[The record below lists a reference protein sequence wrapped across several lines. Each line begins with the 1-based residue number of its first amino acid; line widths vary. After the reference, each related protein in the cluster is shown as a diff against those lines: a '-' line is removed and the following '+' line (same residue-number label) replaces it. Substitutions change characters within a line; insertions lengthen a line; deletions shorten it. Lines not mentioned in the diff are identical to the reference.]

1 MTDQELIIRAA
12 ELNDVGKI
20 MNLEKGSIV
29 HPWTET
35 DIKTLITDINKRCLV
50 ADLDGEVV
58 CYVGAES
65 VLDECNIGNIV
76 TDRDHRGKGY
86 ATTVLGVLLNL
97 LKQNGIRKVFLEVEN
112 TNEPAISLY
121 KKHGFAQYG
130 YRRDYYGQGK
140 DAVLMS
146 KDL

>member
-12 ELNDVGKI
+12 ELTDIGAV

-29 HPWTET
+29 HPWTEN
-35 DIKTLITDINKRCLV
+35 DIKTLITDMNKRCLV
-50 ADLDGEVV
+50 ADLDGEIV

-76 TDRDHRGKGY
+76 TDKDHRGNGY
-86 ATTVLGVLLNL
+86 ATTVLSVLLNL

-112 TNEPAISLY
+112 TNEPAICLY
-121 KKHGFAQYG
+121 KKHGFDQYG

-140 DAVLMS
+140 DAILMS

>member
-1 MTDQELIIRAA
+1 MTDHELLIRAA
-12 ELNDVGKI
+12 ELTDVGAV
-20 MNLEKGSIV
+20 MNLEQGSII
-29 HPWTET
+29 HPWTEN
-35 DIKTLITDINKRCLV
+35 DIKTLITDMNKRCIV
-50 ADLDGEVV
+50 ADLDGEIV

-76 TDRDHRGKGY
+76 TAKEHRGNGY
-86 ATTVLGVLLNL
+86 ATTVLSVLLNL
-97 LKQNGIRKVFLEVEN
+97 LRQNGISKVFLEVEDG
-112 TNEPAISLY
+112 NEPAISLY

-140 DAVLMS
+140 DAILMS

>member
-1 MTDQELIIRAA
+1 MTDHELLIRAA
-12 ELNDVGKI
+12 ELTDVGAV
-20 MNLEKGSIV
+20 MNLEQGSII
-29 HPWTET
+29 HPWTEN
-35 DIKTLITDINKRCLV
+35 DIKTLITDMNKRCIV
-50 ADLDGEVV
+50 ADLDGEIV

-76 TDRDHRGKGY
+76 TAKEHRGNGY

-97 LKQNGIRKVFLEVEN
+97 LRQNGVSKVFLEVEDG
-112 TNEPAISLY
+112 NEPAISLY

-140 DAVLMS
+140 DAILMS

>member
-1 MTDQELIIRAA
+1 MTDHELLIRAA
-12 ELNDVGKI
+12 GLTDVGAV
-20 MNLEKGSIV
+20 MNLEQGSII
-29 HPWTET
+29 HPWTEN
-35 DIKTLITDINKRCLV
+35 DIKTLITDMNKRCIV
-50 ADLDGEVV
+50 ADLDGEIV

-76 TDRDHRGKGY
+76 TSKEHRGNGY

-97 LKQNGIRKVFLEVEN
+97 LKQNGIHKVFLEVEDG
-112 TNEPAISLY
+112 NEPAISLY

-140 DAVLMS
+140 DAILMS

>member
-1 MTDQELIIRAA
+1 MTDHELLIRAA
-12 ELNDVGKI
+12 ELTDVGAV
-20 MNLEKGSIV
+20 MNLEQGSII
-29 HPWTET
+29 HPWTEN
-35 DIKTLITDINKRCLV
+35 DIKTLITDMNKRCVV
-50 ADLDGEVV
+50 ADLDGEIV

-76 TDRDHRGKGY
+76 TAKEHRGNGY

-97 LKQNGIRKVFLEVEN
+97 LKQNGIRKVFLEVEDGN
-112 TNEPAISLY
+112 DPAISLY

-140 DAVLMS
+140 DAILMS

>member
-1 MTDQELIIRAA
+1 MTDHELLIRAA
-12 ELNDVGKI
+12 ELTDVGAI
-20 MNLEKGSIV
+20 MNLEQGSII
-29 HPWTET
+29 HPWTEN
-35 DIKTLITDINKRCLV
+35 DIKTLITDMNKRCIV
-50 ADLDGEVV
+50 ADLDGEIV

-76 TDRDHRGKGY
+76 TAKEHRGNGY

-97 LKQNGIRKVFLEVEN
+97 LRQNGISKVFLEVEDG
-112 TNEPAISLY
+112 NEPAISLY

-140 DAVLMS
+140 DAILMS

>member
-1 MTDQELIIRAA
+1 MTDHELLIRAA
-12 ELNDVGKI
+12 ELTDVGAV
-20 MNLEKGSIV
+20 MNLEQGSII
-29 HPWTET
+29 HPWTEN
-35 DIKTLITDINKRCLV
+35 DIKTLITDMNKRCIV
-50 ADLDGEVV
+50 ADLDGEIV

-76 TDRDHRGKGY
+76 TAKEHRGNGY

-97 LKQNGIRKVFLEVEN
+97 LRQNGISKVFLEVEDG
-112 TNEPAISLY
+112 NEPAISLY

-140 DAVLMS
+140 DAILMS

>member
-1 MTDQELIIRAA
+1 MTDHELLIRAA
-12 ELNDVGKI
+12 ELTDVGAV
-20 MNLEKGSIV
+20 MNLEQGSII
-29 HPWTET
+29 HPWTEN
-35 DIKTLITDINKRCLV
+35 DIKTLITDMNKRCIV
-50 ADLDGEVV
+50 ADLDGEIV

-76 TDRDHRGKGY
+76 TAKVHRGNGY

-97 LKQNGIRKVFLEVEN
+97 LKQNGIRKVFLEVEDGN
-112 TNEPAISLY
+112 DPAISLY

-140 DAVLMS
+140 DAILMS

>member
-1 MTDQELIIRAA
+1 MTDHELLIRAA
-12 ELNDVGKI
+12 ELTDVGAV
-20 MNLEKGSIV
+20 MNLEQGSII
-29 HPWTET
+29 HPWTEN
-35 DIKTLITDINKRCLV
+35 DIKTLITDMNKRCIV
-50 ADLDGEVV
+50 ADLDGEIV

-76 TDRDHRGKGY
+76 TAKEHRGNGY

-97 LKQNGIRKVFLEVEN
+97 LRQNGISKVFLEVEDGN
-112 TNEPAISLY
+112 DPAISLY

-140 DAVLMS
+140 DAILMS